1 LKRNDKLKEKIKDKD
16 MPTYIDLLPEEII
29 QLIWRYIYNDNL
41 DRVITCS
48 FWKDQHPQL
57 RRLTVS
63 IKKRKGYYYDILKN
77 KYNVVLFNRE
87 FNYMC
92 SLQHYEK
99 MFIRYRRLRATNGLT
114 ESCDC
119 GINNKLRGSAY
130 YNKKDLREM
139 LRLNGY
145 KLYDGRTS
153 PYIHTGTMYESWTRN
168 RLLKELMSL

>member
-1 LKRNDKLKEKIKDKD
+1 

-29 QLIWRYIYNDNL
+29 QLIWKYIYNDNL
-41 DRVITCS
+41 DRVITQRYI
-48 FWKDQHPQL
+48 FVGLKDQSV
-57 RRLTVS
+57 RLTVS
-63 IKKRKGYYYDILKN
+63 VKKRKGYYYDILKN

-87 FNYMC
+87 FTYMC

-99 MFIRYRRLRATNGLT
+99 YCIRNRRLGWSKGLT

-119 GINNKLRGSAY
+119 GINNKLRGSEY

-145 KLYDGRTS
+145 TLYDGRVRCR
-153 PYIHTGTMYESWTRN
+153 GAMYESWTRN